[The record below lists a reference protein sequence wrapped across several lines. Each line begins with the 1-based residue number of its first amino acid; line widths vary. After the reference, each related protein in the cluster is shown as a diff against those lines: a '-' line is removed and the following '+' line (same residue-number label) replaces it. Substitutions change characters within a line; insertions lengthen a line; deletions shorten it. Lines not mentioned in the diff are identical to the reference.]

1 MNYELFIARR
11 LRLSDEGHRG
21 LSPSIIIAIAGIALS
36 IMVMMLA
43 MSIVFGFK
51 KEIRNKVTGFDSQ
64 VTIYPASYGAE
75 DGNDYADLSPEL
87 ESVIRETGLF
97 ETPVLVIQQP
107 AIIKTDSAFQ
117 AIVMKGI
124 SPGAGWNF
132 VRENIVEGSLPAYE
146 TDDEK
151 NKVVI
156 PRIIA
161 DKLGLSVGDRVNAYF
176 FTNNLLKARRI
187 EVSAIYDT
195 NFGDYDKMFIFC
207 PLALTQGIA
216 GIDGSEG
223 TQIELM
229 TNGLMPVVES
239 AMRLQ
244 DAMMQACYTGE
255 LKGTYQLATVT
266 DNGMMYFNWLELLD
280 TNVVVI
286 LVLMALVSG
295 FTLISSLFIIILERV
310 NMIGILKALGS
321 TDAEIRRIFG
331 YVAQRLVLAGM
342 LIGNIVGIA
351 FLLIQKSTHILPLD
365 PDSYYLSF
373 VPVEIDWLQILLL
386 NVGVFVFC
394 WLMILIP
401 GQIVAKIKPAKSIR
415 YE

>member
-1 MNYELFIARR
+1 M
-11 LRLSDEGHRG
+11 
-21 LSPSIIIAIAGIALS
+21 
-36 IMVMMLA
+36 
-43 MSIVFGFK
+43 
-51 KEIRNKVTGFDSQ
+51 
-64 VTIYPASYGAE
+64 
-75 DGNDYADLSPEL
+75 
-87 ESVIRETGLF
+87 
-97 ETPVLVIQQP
+97 LVIQQP

-124 SPGAGWNF
+124 SSGAGWNF
-132 VRENIVEGSLPAYE
+132 VKENIVEGSLPAYE

-156 PRIIA
+156 SRIIA
-161 DKLGLSVGDRVNAYF
+161 DKLGLSVDDKVNAYF

-207 PLALTQGIA
+207 PLALAQGIA

-229 TNGLMPVVES
+229 TNGLMPVDDS

-310 NMIGILKALGS
+310 NMIGILKALGA

-351 FLLIQKSTHILPLD
+351 FLLIQKRTHILPLD

-401 GQIVAKIKPAKSIR
+401 GQIVAKINPAKSIR